1 MGTGPHAPRA
11 PGELVRPIPRPEA
24 KPLDLGYST
33 AVLHPAVPLRASHR
47 ERAHSQECSGE
58 PRDQPPA
65 DSEGLLPTASQGSR
79 SCSAGKGVGKC
90 RETNRGPC
98 AEQPGFPHHL
108 SSLLGPEL
116 SEGPMQPL
124 RLPVSLYLP

>member
-24 KPLDLGYST
+24 KLLDLGYSM

-47 ERAHSQECSGE
+47 ERAHSHECSGE

-65 DSEGLLPTASQGSR
+65 DSKGLLPTVALPP
-79 SCSAGKGVGKC
+79 AVPGKGVGKC

-98 AEQPGFPHHL
+98 AEKPGSPHHL